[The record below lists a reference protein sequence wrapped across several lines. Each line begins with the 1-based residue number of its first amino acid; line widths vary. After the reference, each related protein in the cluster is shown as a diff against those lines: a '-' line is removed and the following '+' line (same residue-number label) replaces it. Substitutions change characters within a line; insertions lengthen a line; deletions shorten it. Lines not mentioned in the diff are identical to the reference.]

1 MNHNAN
7 QCDAKTS
14 ARRRLLRG
22 ALAVPAVMTLSSGSA
37 LAESSALKCASKLP
51 DGVAVGPLDN
61 FFRVQRYALTVGT
74 ETRYLVNRGDIN
86 FVATAQGFSAGT
98 YGTGD
103 LWILVANG
111 TGQDSWVG
119 TNTPSPETGTFVAL
133 RFTNV
138 GTSFTVTGLSE
149 DSTPSSG
156 TGKVM
161 SGSCWSSFK
170 P

>member
-1 MNHNAN
+1 
-7 QCDAKTS
+7 
-14 ARRRLLRG
+14 
-22 ALAVPAVMTLSSGSA
+22 
-37 LAESSALKCASKLP
+37 
-51 DGVAVGPLDN
+51 LDN
-61 FFRVQRYALTVGT
+61 FFRVQRYALTVGS

-86 FVATAQGFSAGT
+86 LVAAAHGFSAGT
-98 YGTGD
+98 YGTGN
-103 LWILVANG
+103 LWILVADG
-111 TGQDSWVG
+111 SGQDSWVD
-119 TNTPSPETGTFVAL
+119 TNTPAKEDSTFVAL